1 MMYNYMDANNTYIS
15 AVYFI
20 FLVIFGAFFII
31 NLILAQ
37 IIQSFDKE
45 KEKVEAEKKVSVNSE
60 TVNKR
65 FEEIYKESL
74 QTFESQENDIN
85 SPLKRKKTLV
95 QQAQDN

>member
-1 MMYNYMDANNTYIS
+1 M
-15 AVYFI
+15 
-20 FLVIFGAFFII
+20 
-31 NLILAQ
+31 
-37 IIQSFDKE
+37 KE